1 MAQGITPCLR
11 PAPVWAKGR
20 GGRSSL
26 GGACF
31 DWRCFQSGQTDIQ
44 KESLDFWPFVTWDAS
59 FQFKSWLNFYV
70 MNFTVTT
77 KFQGSFFLFEF
88 RHFFLFRKMEG
99 DCHALFVYQVPRASA
114 ERQGEVSGCWIQMN
128 IGFVFF
134 WQSDNFFIQCSSMF
148 IMVGSLF

>member
-1 MAQGITPCLR
+1 
-11 PAPVWAKGR
+11 
-20 GGRSSL
+20 
-26 GGACF
+26 
-31 DWRCFQSGQTDIQ
+31 
-44 KESLDFWPFVTWDAS
+44 
-59 FQFKSWLNFYV
+59 

-128 IGFVFF
+128 IGFFF
-134 WQSDNFFIQCSSMF
+134 DNQTIFSSNVHQCSSWLDHYSK
-148 IMVGSLF
+148 IAATTLAI